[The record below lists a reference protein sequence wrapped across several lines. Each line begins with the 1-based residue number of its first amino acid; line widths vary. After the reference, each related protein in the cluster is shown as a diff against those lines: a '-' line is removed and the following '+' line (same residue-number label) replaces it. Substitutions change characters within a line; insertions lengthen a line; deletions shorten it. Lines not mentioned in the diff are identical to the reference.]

1 MFDTKDNDSHKDTI
15 EYAQHT
21 SVYDT
26 DSLNK
31 AVEKANRDPNFIN
44 KSVQLLNE
52 MEFPSY
58 KENIVNYVKRN
69 TDESEVLSLFESL
82 DGYIEYKDQYHV
94 QKALEEN
101 NSEKKIANQVSES
114 TRHHPEVRTRSETN
128 DQRIKDIEAVKRSE
142 ERSDYP
148 EVPPS
153 AMSNFVCDKCG
164 KIFQNQNDLLQ
175 HERFEG

>member
-1 MFDTKDNDSHKDTI
+1 MK
-15 EYAQHT
+15 YAQHS

-44 KSVQLLNE
+44 KSVQILNE

-58 KENIVNYVKRN
+58 KENIVNYVKRS

-114 TRHHPEVRTRSETN
+114 TRHHPEVRKTD
-128 DQRIKDIEAVKRSE
+128 DQRIKDTKAVKRSE

-148 EVPPS
+148 EVPSS

-175 HERFEG
+175 HKRFEG

>member
-1 MFDTKDNDSHKDTI
+1 MFDTKDNDSQKDTI
-15 EYAQHT
+15 EYAQHS

-26 DSLNK
+26 DPLNK

-44 KSVQLLNE
+44 KLVQILNE

-69 TDESEVLSLFESL
+69 TDESKVLSLFESL

-128 DQRIKDIEAVKRSE
+128 DQRIKDTEAVKRSE

-175 HERFEG
+175 HKRFEG

>member
-1 MFDTKDNDSHKDTI
+1 MILIKTQLK
-15 EYAQHT
+15 YAQHS

-44 KSVQLLNE
+44 KSVQILNE

-58 KENIVNYVKRN
+58 KENIVNYVKRS

-114 TRHHPEVRTRSETN
+114 TRHHPEVRKTD
-128 DQRIKDIEAVKRSE
+128 DQRIKDTKAVKRSE

-148 EVPPS
+148 EVPSS

-175 HERFEG
+175 HKRFEG

>member
-15 EYAQHT
+15 EYAQHS

-26 DSLNK
+26 DPLNK

-44 KSVQLLNE
+44 K
-52 MEFPSY
+52 
-58 KENIVNYVKRN
+58 
-69 TDESEVLSLFESL
+69 
-82 DGYIEYKDQYHV
+82 
-94 QKALEEN
+94 
-101 NSEKKIANQVSES
+101 SEKKIANQVSES

-128 DQRIKDIEAVKRSE
+128 DQRIKDTEAVKRSE

-175 HERFEG
+175 HKRFEG

>member
-1 MFDTKDNDSHKDTI
+1 MFDTEVNDTQKDTI
-15 EYAQHT
+15 ESVQHS
-21 SVYDT
+21 SVYNT
-26 DSLNK
+26 DALNS
-31 AVEKANRDPNFIN
+31 AIEKANRDPNFII
-44 KSVQLLNE
+44 KSVQILNK

-58 KENIVNYVKRN
+58 KDNILSYVKRSTN
-69 TDESEVLSLFESL
+69 NSEVLSLFESL

-94 QKALEEN
+94 LKALEEN
-101 NSEKKIANQVSES
+101 SSGKKITNQISES
-114 TRHHPEVRTRSETN
+114 TRLHPEVRTRSKTA
-128 DQRIKDIEAVKRSE
+128 DQRIKDSEAVKKSE
-142 ERSDYP
+142 ERGDYP